1 MQRLKE
7 VYLKTVVPKLFEKF
21 NYKNIH
27 EVPKLNKIVVNRGF
41 GELYQNSKLL
51 DNSLQ
56 ELTNITGQKP
66 IITRSKKAIASFK
79 VREGMPVGM
88 SVTLRGDIMYGFF
101 DRLVNLAL
109 PRIRDFQGVNHKSFD
124 GFGNYSLGLKEQ
136 LMFPEIFFDQVDKL
150 QGMDIVVVVKC
161 KSNEESFYLLK
172 ELGMP
177 FNK

>member
-7 VYLKTVVPKLFEKF
+7 VYLKTVVPKLLEKF
-21 NYKNIH
+21 NYKNVH